1 MALNDEIANR
11 VNAAAQA
18 AGIELGDVP
27 TVAEVVRIADVLGL
41 DPADLILG

>member
-1 MALNDEIANR
+1 MGFTVR
-11 VNAAAQA
+11 VSAAAES

-27 TVAEVVRIADVLGL
+27 TVAEVVRIAEILGV